1 MSEEEAVALNMPSAV
16 SKNSDEFRRENTWK
30 SCCLIVDK
38 RAVSFFS
45 QLGISTIIIIF
56 CLCQL
61 YTLDKCDSSEYMSL
75 LTLVLGCWLP
85 QPSMK

>member
-1 MSEEEAVALNMPSAV
+1 MSEEPEEVALNIPSK
-16 SKNSDEFRRENTWK
+16 SSEDIRRENTWK
-30 SCCLIVDK
+30 SCCLLVDK

-45 QLGISTIIIIF
+45 QLGISITIIVF

-61 YTLDKCDSSEYMSL
+61 YTLPKCDSGEYMSL